1 MPRLNLDRFH
11 LGYADCSKIFA
22 AAALLAV
29 VALGGC
35 AVYEP
40 VPANVPSYQNPSYQN
55 PSYPT
60 GTGPAVSSGTVV
72 APTRYAYNTGVVS
85 SIELMRGQS
94 SSGGVSPAGAIIGA
108 VVGGV
113 LGNQIGE
120 GRGRTAATVAGAAG
134 GALAGNAIGQRGE
147 RGADMYRI
155 GIQYDS
161 GGGQYID
168 VPNPGDLRTGD
179 RVRVDN
185 GQISRY

>member
-1 MPRLNLDRFH
+1 MRSLNYED
-11 LGYADCSKIFA
+11 YSKLIA

-35 AVYEP
+35 APYEP
-40 VPANVPSYQNPSYQN
+40 TPMNVPSYQSPSYQQ
-55 PSYPT
+55 PT
-60 GTGPAVSSGTVV
+60 GTGPAVPVGSV
-72 APTRYAYNTGVVS
+72 AAPRYAYNTGVVS
-85 SIELMRGQS
+85 SVELMRGQPS
-94 SSGGVSPAGAIIGA
+94 SSISPAGTILGA

-134 GALAGNAIGQRGE
+134 GALAGNAIGQRTE
-147 RGADMYRI
+147 RIPDMYRI

-161 GGGQYID
+161 GGSQYID
-168 VPNPGDLRTGD
+168 VPNPGDLRAGD